1 MTSGEL
7 EAVQR
12 IAATN
17 SVNPWTEEM
26 FRKEMGS
33 PLSHCYIIENGGDSG
48 DSVLG
53 FLCFRVIAEESE
65 LLNLGVHPEHQEKGW
80 GRALMD
86 FYLRFCRE
94 AKVKTSYLEV
104 DSLNHRALRLYESLS
119 YQAVGKRKRFYQGK
133 RDALVLKREV

>member
-1 MTSGEL
+1 MASGDL

-17 SVNPWTEEM
+17 SVNPWTTQMFQEEM
-26 FRKEMGS
+26 GN
-33 PLSHCYIIENGGDSG
+33 PLSHCYILEDGASSGG
-48 DSVLG
+48 SVLG
-53 FLCFRVIAEESE
+53 FLCFRVIGEESE
-65 LLNLGVHPEHQEKGW
+65 LLNLGVHPDHQRRGR

-86 FYLRFCRE
+86 YYHRFCRE

-104 DSLNHRALRLYESLS
+104 DGSNRHALHLYESLS